1 MSFTAVCL
9 TLRLG
14 VLERKG
20 ELNECGDGLVKDL
33 VQIKVFGERHTATRA
48 IIKMIDE
55 ADGVGGAG
63 HPGVKARDLQPYR
76 EMFDQLLEVMNGP
89 WKKVYR
95 EAVRDLQ
102 DDKVGPVGAWKHAAP
117 RYGGEFKTYDVRVL
131 FTVRN
136 PYSWI
141 VSLHKRPYHYLGAPK
156 ADFLEFLKFPWVT
169 MGRDRVEQ
177 ILGSPMDLWSRKLE
191 AYQTFEAAA
200 LADGTPVE
208 TLKFEEFVQ
217 DPSQYLGAALS
228 ALSGH
233 PIKVEEL
240 ETPMKRDGLKT
251 EARRVRY
258 RDELWRK
265 DLTADCV
272 EVINGRVNWEIAA
285 RYGYARLSPNDFP
298 EVL

>member
-117 RYGGEFKTYDVRVL
+117 RYGG
-131 FTVRN
+131 
-136 PYSWI
+136 
-141 VSLHKRPYHYLGAPK
+141 LGAPK

-217 DPSQYLGAALS
+217 DPKKRFRIRSLKWRSGSRPQIGLQS
-228 ALSGH
+228 ARS
-233 PIKVEEL
+233 
-240 ETPMKRDGLKT
+240 RN
-251 EARRVRY
+251 R
-258 RDELWRK
+258 
-265 DLTADCV
+265 
-272 EVINGRVNWEIAA
+272 
-285 RYGYARLSPNDFP
+285 
-298 EVL
+298 

>member
-156 ADFLEFLKFPWVT
+156 AGWPEN
-169 MGRDRVEQ
+169 G
-177 ILGSPMDLWSRKLE
+177 GSAGALSRR
-191 AYQTFEAAA
+191 A
-200 LADGTPVE
+200 LAQGSDG
-208 TLKFEEFVQ
+208 
-217 DPSQYLGAALS
+217 
-228 ALSGH
+228 
-233 PIKVEEL
+233 
-240 ETPMKRDGLKT
+240 GLCGG
-251 EARRVRY
+251 
-258 RDELWRK
+258 D
-265 DLTADCV
+265 
-272 EVINGRVNWEIAA
+272 
-285 RYGYARLSPNDFP
+285 
-298 EVL
+298 